1 MKPDEMEALD
11 KDIYNAQQM
20 IKNFPVVQSD
30 SHLARNLPS
39 FSNTEQ
45 FTFEGQFKEFPPPAG
60 EEMFQGR
67 KPTATVSSESNTA
80 NFRGGAK
87 SSKSP
92 IRSVYSSK

>member
-45 FTFEGQFKEFPPPAG
+45 FTFEGQFKEFKPPSG